1 MAPADPSSS
10 RLHVRPRAPLTEEE
24 LRKKTRSLH
33 SEAPKTSRTLGKR
46 RKLFQLFF
54 KHGGFHRS
62 RCFWQQRFVQPVE
75 PGKNGSQSHDTWTCG
90 FLQNMEGDR
99 PPQKVITYIFWY
111 QQLILTVAHMI
122 FGCGT
127 WKWGLPPVVAIKSFG
142 KWWTTIFWG
151 TLYGTPR
158 SNKPKHVYNVYQP
171 KTTFYVILWRVVRLG
186 WHRAH

>member
-1 MAPADPSSS
+1 
-10 RLHVRPRAPLTEEE
+10 
-24 LRKKTRSLH
+24 
-33 SEAPKTSRTLGKR
+33 
-46 RKLFQLFF
+46 
-54 KHGGFHRS
+54 
-62 RCFWQQRFVQPVE
+62 
-75 PGKNGSQSHDTWTCG
+75 
-90 FLQNMEGDR
+90 MEGDR
-99 PPQKVITYIFWY
+99 APKKVITYIFWY

-171 KTTFYVILWRVVRLG
+171 KTTFYVILVGLTNLELVYSGICWVNFKTSTASVWFFTGILLEYVKQNCDLTARVEIHQPKAQLKGHGGSKNTYLR
-186 WHRAH
+186 HHKFHISMHI